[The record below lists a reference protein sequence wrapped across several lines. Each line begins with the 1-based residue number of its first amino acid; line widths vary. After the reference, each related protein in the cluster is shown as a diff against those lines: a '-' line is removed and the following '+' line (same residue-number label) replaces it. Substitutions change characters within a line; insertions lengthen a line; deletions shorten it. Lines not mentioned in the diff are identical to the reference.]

1 MKKFFGFFAVVAALV
16 LAVSCKDAPKTG
28 VENVDDVVA
37 NLTELVQKGDAS
49 AIQAKLTE
57 VKDYIVKL
65 ANENSEQIAPYV
77 SKIKEFIATNKDK
90 LTSVLG
96 DNAIANGLVSAVEA
110 LPEDAASIKEA
121 AAKLAD
127 FSGVVEGT
135 QDAVEGAID
144 GAQEAVDGAVEG
156 AKDAV
161 EGVVEGAKDAANDA
175 VQAGKDAVEG
185 AKDAAAQKVN
195 DAKEAAAILKFL
207 PNKAARITGKVLK
220 SACANATHNF
230 QMDESKLYVK
240 ACYADEGITL
250 KRYMPRAKGS
260 ASPIMKRTSHITVV
274 VAER

>member
-37 NLTELVQKGDAS
+37 NLTELVEKGDAS

-195 DAKEAAAILKFL
+195 DAKEAAAEKV
-207 PNKAARITGKVLK
+207 NDAKEAAAGKIDDAAAAAK
-220 SACANATHNF
+220 K
-230 QMDESKLYVK
+230 KL
-240 ACYADEGITL
+240 GL
-250 KRYMPRAKGS
+250 
-260 ASPIMKRTSHITVV
+260 
-274 VAER
+274 